1 MKMVKLFL
9 EAGVAGIHIDDMQS
23 GEKNFSVGS
32 LTHVLVPTSEHIR
45 RLLSAKLQMDI
56 SG

>member
-9 EAGVAGIHIDDMQS
+9 EAGVAGIHIDDLLS

-32 LTHVLVPTSEHIR
+32 LRHVMVPTSEHIR
-45 RLLSAKLQMDI
+45 RLSAAKLQMDI